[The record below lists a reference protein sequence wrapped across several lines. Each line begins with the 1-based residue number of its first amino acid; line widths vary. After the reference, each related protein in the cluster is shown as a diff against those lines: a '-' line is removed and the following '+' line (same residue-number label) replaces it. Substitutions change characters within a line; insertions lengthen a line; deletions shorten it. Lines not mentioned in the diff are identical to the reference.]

1 MRIPSNKL
9 SALREFFFSEL
20 HGIYPEA
27 EIGAMFDEAALHVLG
42 YSRTEVLIKADE
54 NVNQSDLL
62 VLYDC
67 AKDLRKHI
75 PLQYILGETFFCGL
89 RFVVNK
95 SVLIPRPETEEL
107 VELLKMENPRAGS
120 ILDVGTGSG
129 CIAISLK
136 RNFET
141 ADVWACDVSD
151 TAIDVALQNSH
162 FNDAPVNFVQANALD
177 LSEMRSKLNGPFD
190 IVISNPPYIK
200 NDESAGMSPNVKDH
214 EPHLALFVDGNDA
227 IIFYKRIVDFCKE
240 GLSPSGALYLELNP
254 LTAHDVQTYAA
265 TAGMFREIKIEKDMS
280 GKERFLVARKNPDV
294 PSFP

>member
-9 SALREFFFSEL
+9 SDLREFFFSEL
-20 HGIYPEA
+20 QGVYPES
-27 EIGAMFDEAALHVLG
+27 EIAAMFDEAALHVLG
-42 YSRTEVLIKADE
+42 YSRTEVLIRADE

-75 PLQYILGETFFCGL
+75 PLQYILGEAFFCGL

-107 VELLKMENPRAGS
+107 VELVKRENPRAGS
-120 ILDVGTGSG
+120 VLDIGTGSG
-129 CIAISLK
+129 CIAIALK

-141 ADVWACDVSD
+141 ADVWACDLSEK
-151 TAIDVALQNSH
+151 AIDVALQNSH

-177 LSEMRSKLNGPFD
+177 LSEMRTKLTGPFD
-190 IVISNPPYIK
+190 IIISNPPYIK
-200 NDESAGMSPNVKDH
+200 KEESAEMSPNVKDN
-214 EPHLALFVDGNDA
+214 EPHLALFVDSSDP
-227 IIFYKRIVDFCKE
+227 IIFYKRIVDLCKE
-240 GLSPSGALYLELNP
+240 GLSPAGVLYFELNP

-265 TAGMFREIKIEKDMS
+265 TTGMFREMRIEKDMS
-280 GKERFLVARKNPDV
+280 GKERFLVARKK
-294 PSFP
+294 S